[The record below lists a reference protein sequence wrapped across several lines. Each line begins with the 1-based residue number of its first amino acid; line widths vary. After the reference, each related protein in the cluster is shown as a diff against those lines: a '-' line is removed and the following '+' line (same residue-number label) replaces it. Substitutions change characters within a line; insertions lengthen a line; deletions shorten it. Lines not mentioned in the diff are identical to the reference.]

1 MENWAL
7 GMSSVISLDVGGTG
21 PFALFQQASVVC
33 MIPFQ
38 HILELIFF
46 FPGPCGYILYICR
59 QNMQFTAIPDIS
71 YILFWYINMGIN
83 AVMVSKYK
91 LEQFRPSVL

>member
-1 MENWAL
+1 
-7 GMSSVISLDVGGTG
+7 
-21 PFALFQQASVVC
+21 
-33 MIPFQ
+33 
-38 HILELIFF
+38 
-46 FPGPCGYILYICR
+46 
-59 QNMQFTAIPDIS
+59 MQFTAIPDIS